1 MVALHGQ
8 PRSFVGINLT
18 KTTVSVVEL
27 IDRGTRL
34 ELATYALADI
44 PPDAQL
50 AISTY
55 QPAATKQLV
64 AFLRQVF
71 EQASLSSD
79 AAIFSLYSPHIFS
92 TVLDL
97 PAIADQELIA
107 AINYKAQDLVPADLK
122 EMVITATRP
131 NECKHHIPWQQTRP
145 ASIVLS
151 PPLHEIDPSGI
162 SLQQTTDQ
170 SRYLIHAI
178 PQQTIKWYRELAGAL
193 HLDLIAL
200 EENVFPILRIHPVTN
215 SHCTFFAHIDH
226 ETTNLYA
233 ATRSA
238 VCFTRTIDLG
248 HLGDDNQIQI
258 YLADEIEHT
267 VARHVQAGF
276 PQPSLVYLLGHSA
289 NLAQL
294 QKTLSKL
301 LSCPVNISQ
310 PFSGLSYPQ
319 GIEQSLS
326 AQGPT
331 FTVAVGLAKRQINN
345 L

>member
-50 AISTY
+50 AVSTY
-55 QPAATKQLV
+55 DPAATKQLV
-64 AFLRQVF
+64 NFLSQVF
-71 EQASLSSD
+71 EQAALSSD

-97 PAIADQELIA
+97 PVVADQELMT
-107 AINYKAQDLVPADLK
+107 AINYKARDLVPADLK

-131 NECKHHIPWQQTRP
+131 NEHKHHVPWQQTQP

-151 PPLHEIDPSGI
+151 PPLPEIDPSGI
-162 SLQQTTDQ
+162 SLKQTTDQ

-178 PQQTIKWYRELAGAL
+178 PLQTIKWYRELASFL

-215 SHCTFFAHIDH
+215 SHCTFFAQIDPD
-226 ETTNLYA
+226 TVNLYS

-238 VCFTRTIDLG
+238 VCLTRTIDLS
-248 HLGDDNQIQI
+248 HLADNNQIQI
-258 YLADEIEHT
+258 YITDEIEHT
-267 VARHVQAGF
+267 VARHAQTGF
-276 PQPSLVYLLGHSA
+276 PPPSQVYLLGHST
-289 NLAQL
+289 NLTSL
-294 QKTLSKL
+294 QQTLAKL
-301 LSCPVNISQ
+301 LPCPVKVSQ